1 MDLVDYGIV
10 LYELRCIA
18 GPCLKVLDDYTSVD
32 VWRVLRKDL
41 SFVVFVL
48 RSFFNR
54 PELSRGDELCGLHRC
69 TNPTGLSC

>member
-1 MDLVDYGIV
+1 MVMDFLDYYGIV

-41 SFVVFVL
+41 SFVVFVM
-48 RSFFNR
+48 RSFF
-54 PELSRGDELCGLHRC
+54 LIDQ
-69 TNPTGLSC
+69 SCLVEMNCLAC

>member
-1 MDLVDYGIV
+1 MVMDFLDYYGIV

-48 RSFFNR
+48 RSFFN
-54 PELSRGDELCGLHRC
+54 
-69 TNPTGLSC
+69 